1 METLNFDNKSLKS
14 LESPVLRE
22 TDSEKS
28 DNRDS
33 DIVCH

>member
-14 LESPVLRE
+14 LESPILRG
-22 TDSEKS
+22 TDSSEA
-28 DNRDS
+28 DNRES